1 MPLTPFRRRDPV
13 PLGIGGVIVALA
25 LVVAALGVAGLP
37 RGGTYSAAFADS
49 AGLREHDDVV
59 IAGVK
64 VGEVVGVDLEGDHVR
79 VGLRVAD
86 DVRLGSLTRADIRI
100 KTLLG
105 AHVVMLVPDGPGRLQ
120 GQIPL
125 SRTSVPY
132 EVAPA
137 VADLGKAAGSVDER
151 ALAQAMTVLSQTMEG
166 SSAEIRASLRGL
178 GRLSRTVA
186 ARDDRLHDLVGHA
199 RTVTGLLARRNADLH
214 GLITDGDLLL
224 REVSAR
230 RAVVHGLLVNTV
242 VLAGEIDGLVADN
255 RTTLMPTLER
265 LRSFVAVLRRQEES
279 LDRSLALLGP
289 FARQLADVT
298 GNGRWFDTI
307 IQNLVPLPVEIRP
320 PDPLPEG
327 PAR

>member
-13 PLGIGGVIVALA
+13 PLGVGGIVVALA
-25 LVVAALGVAGLP
+25 LVVAALAVGGLP
-37 RGGTYSAAFADS
+37 RGSSYSAAFADS
-49 AGLREHDDVV
+49 AGLREHDDVM

-64 VGEVVGVDLEGDHVR
+64 VGEVTGVDLEGDHVR
-79 VGLRVAD
+79 VDLRVAD

-105 AHVVMLVPDGPGRLQ
+105 AHFVMLVPEGGGRLQ

-137 VADLGKAAGSVDER
+137 VADLGAAAGRVDER
-151 ALAQAMTVLSQTMEG
+151 ALAAAMTVLSQTMEG
-166 SSAEIRASLRGL
+166 SSTEIRASLRGL

-186 ARDDRLHDLVGHA
+186 ARDARLHDLVGHA

-214 GLITDGDLLL
+214 GLVTDGDLLL

-242 VLAGEIDGLVADN
+242 VLAGQIDGLVADN
-255 RTTLMPTLER
+255 RTTLRPALER

-289 FARQLADVT
+289 FTRQLADAT

-307 IQNLVPLPVEIRP
+307 IQNLVPLPASIRP

-327 PAR
+327 PVR